1 MGRICLVVLTLA
13 MLASTAVAQ
22 GQGSEITGGYSY
34 LSADGGGTGRV
45 NMNGWNTGGTIFM
58 NDWLGIEGNFG
69 NVWHSESASVTVPVS
84 ASVEAKVKNYTYLFG
99 PRFSFGKGER
109 MNPYFHG
116 LFGFDR
122 ASVNTTTTI
131 AGVTTELDASD
142 TGFAAALG
150 GGVVFG
156 MSKHMGINFG
166 GDYLMARHGVTAN
179 NFRINAGV
187 VFRFGGAAWGK

>member
-34 LSADGGGTGRV
+34 LSSDGGSGVNRV

-69 NVWHSESASVTVPVS
+69 NVWHSESLSVPGASG
-84 ASVEAKVKNYTYLFG
+84 EAKVKNYTYLFG
-99 PRFSFGKGER
+99 PRFSFGKGTR

-116 LFGFDR
+116 LLGFDR
-122 ASVNTTTTI
+122 LSADTTTTI
-131 AGVTTELDASD
+131 GGVTTSISASD
-142 TGFAAALG
+142 TGFATALG

-156 MSKHMGINFG
+156 MSKHMGINMG
-166 GDYLMARHGVTAN
+166 GDFLLASHSITQK
-179 NFRINAGV
+179 NFRLNAGV